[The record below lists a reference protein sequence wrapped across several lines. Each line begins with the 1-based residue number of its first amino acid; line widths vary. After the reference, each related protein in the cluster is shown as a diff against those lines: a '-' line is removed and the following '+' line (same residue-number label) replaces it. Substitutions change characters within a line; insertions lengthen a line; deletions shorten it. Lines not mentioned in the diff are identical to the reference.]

1 MAGLHSADV
10 DHLLSFTQEQP
21 DSVPRLLEDSV
32 GARVQR
38 LQGQTL
44 PLNLQEDV
52 AESSR
57 DV

>member
-1 MAGLHSADV
+1 MARFHPAEV
-10 DHLLSFTQEQP
+10 DHLLSFTKEQP
-21 DSVPRLLEDSV
+21 DSVPRLLENSV

-38 LQGQTL
+38 LQGRPL
-44 PLNLQEDV
+44 PLNPQEDV